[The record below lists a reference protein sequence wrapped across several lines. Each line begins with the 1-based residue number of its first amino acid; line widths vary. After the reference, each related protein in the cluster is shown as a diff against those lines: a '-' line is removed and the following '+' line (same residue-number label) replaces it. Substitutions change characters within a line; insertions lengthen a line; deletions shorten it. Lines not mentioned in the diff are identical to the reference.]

1 MKSLKKIRNNK
12 FFKFFTNRYVII
24 VLVFTIWMLFFDEN
38 SFVNHRE
45 FNKEIKEL
53 EHSIEF
59 YQTEIERNKKMIET
73 LEDSNRL
80 EKFAREKFF
89 MKKENETLFLIEYDT
104 LR

>member
-1 MKSLKKIRNNK
+1 
-12 FFKFFTNRYVII
+12 
-24 VLVFTIWMLFFDEN
+24 MLFFDEN

-53 EHSIEF
+53 ENSIEF

>member
-1 MKSLKKIRNNK
+1 
-12 FFKFFTNRYVII
+12 
-24 VLVFTIWMLFFDEN
+24 MLFFDEN

-53 EHSIEF
+53 ENSIEF

-89 MKKENETLFLIEYDT
+89 MKKKNETLFLIEYDT